1 MEKQTN
7 AKVIAK
13 ALNQINDSEIAESV
27 AEYINCPS
35 CVDCKYDGADNSAC
49 EECKITWLRGK
60 WED

>member
-1 MEKQTN
+1 MHKKTN
-7 AKVIAK
+7 AEVIIQ
-13 ALNQINDSEIAESV
+13 ALKNIEDDEIAESV

-35 CVDCKYDGADNSAC
+35 CVGCKYDGADNSVC